1 MKNLLSALTVAS
13 LATLSF
19 ALKAKADIFDAK
31 VYCQVE
37 GIRTGQLALRSQPN
51 GEPFAGLNNGNT
63 VQAFGGTPFVNERG
77 VSSVWYEVKVLQGP
91 NPRVNGRRGVV
102 NADYLTCDWY
112 DLNGN
117 FIRRD
122 VAHKRG

>member
-1 MKNLLSALTVAS
+1 MTKLLSALAVAS
-13 LATLSF
+13 LTTLSI

-37 GIRTGQLALRSQPN
+37 GIRRGQLALRHQPN

-91 NPRVNGRRGVV
+91 NSRVNGKKGVV

-112 DLNGN
+112 NLNGE
-117 FIRRD
+117 FIRREI
-122 VAHKRG
+122 APKR